1 MKALARYVRL
11 YVLIASQYVKA
22 RMSYRADFIISSFGM
37 VFAILPG
44 FLGLLVIFNN
54 IPRLAGWSL
63 PELALIYGF
72 SLLACAPLQLFFDHI
87 WELRW
92 QVQSGKF
99 IKYYFRPL
107 NMMFYYMSETVDLK
121 GLSQLV
127 MGIAFV
133 AWASIQIGIDWTAAR
148 IFGFASLLL
157 CGSLVM
163 IGLMVLA
170 ASTSFWI
177 VNSFS
182 ILMLVSRF
190 RDYAR
195 YPMSIFNGLFRFIF
209 TAVIPIG
216 FVGFYPIQ
224 WVLRPDAGV
233 IVPYFAPLVG
243 FGLFFLSYVVWT
255 RGTRSWSGTG
265 T

>member
-1 MKALARYVRL
+1 MILAV
-11 YVLIASQYVKA
+11 
-22 RMSYRADFIISSFGM
+22 
-37 VFAILPG
+37 LPG
-44 FLGLLVIFNN
+44 LLGLLVIFNN

-72 SLLACAPLQLFFDHI
+72 SLLATAPLQIVFDHI

-92 QVQSGKF
+92 QIQSGKF

-121 GLSQLV
+121 GFSQLA
-127 MGIAFV
+127 MGIALV
-133 AWASIQIGIDWTAAR
+133 VWASIRLEIVWTAAR
-148 IFGFASLLL
+148 VLVFTSLFA

-163 IGLMVLA
+163 IGLMILA

-182 ILMLVSRF
+182 VLMLVSRF

-195 YPMSIFNGLFRFIF
+195 YPMSIFNGVFRFIF

-216 FVGFYPIQ
+216 FLAFYPVQ
-224 WVLRPDAGV
+224 WVLRPGV
-233 IVPYFAPLVG
+233 GGIIPYFAPLAGV
-243 FGLFFLSYVVWT
+243 GLFFLSYAVWA
-255 RGTRSWSGTG
+255 RGTRRWSGTG